1 MFYLQALLK
10 IVKHCTDNLPTMVAG
25 SLLGLDINGVMEI
38 TYSLPFVSDGRAEDE
53 NASSELQLEIT
64 RMLRDTN
71 VDNECVGWYQSVY
84 YGTTSTPAI
93 VTNQFGYQAGEEL
106 SDNSVVL
113 LYDPLRSKKG
123 AVVIKAFRLS
133 DEYIEL
139 RRNKSNAFIKPKNI
153 MQELPVKITN
163 SGHSSAFIRCIVDT
177 HPNELNNEFE
187 VLSMASTEDSLAKH
201 FELMNSCLDD
211 LAGEQL
217 RFQQYSR
224 SIAKI
229 RSEHVKA
236 LNKRLQENAERA
248 ENGEAPLR
256 TTVEACGQKALPEAP
271 PRVDPLLLLNQAN
284 RYSEQIN
291 QLCEIDALKL
301 FAVTQS
307 QTR

>member
-1 MFYLQALLK
+1 
-10 IVKHCTDNLPTMVAG
+10 
-25 SLLGLDINGVMEI
+25 MEI

-53 NASSELQLEIT
+53 TASSELQLEIT

-93 VTNQFGYQAGEEL
+93 VGNQFGYQAGEEL

-113 LYDPLRSKKG
+113 LYDPFRSKKG
-123 AVVIKAFRLS
+123 ALVIKAFRLS
-133 DEYIEL
+133 DEYIEQ
-139 RRNKSNAFIKPKNI
+139 RRNKSNSFIKPKSI

-163 SGHSSAFIRCIVDT
+163 SGHSSAFIRCLVDS
-177 HPNELNNEFE
+177 HASELNNEFD
-187 VLSMASTEDSLAKH
+187 VLSMSSTEDSLVKH

-229 RSEHVKA
+229 RAEHVKA

-256 TTVEACGQKALPEAP
+256 TTVEACGQKPLPEAP
-271 PRVDPLLLLNQAN
+271 PRLEPLLLLNQAN
-284 RYSEQIN
+284 RYSSQIN
-291 QLCEIDALKL
+291 ELCEIDAQKL

-307 QTR
+307 QSR